1 MTSAL
6 MVSMAQAQ
14 PPVKQTAGFHHP
26 ESVYQSG
33 NNLYVADIGEAMSP
47 VAKDGD
53 GFIGKV
59 DLSTG
64 KLVDAHF
71 LPVDG
76 KLHAPKGMAMKGNTL
91 YVADVDRIVGFDVVS
106 RRQVAEIAIK
116 GTGFLNDLV
125 VGDGKLYA
133 SATDNG
139 KIYVVNLKTFQYE
152 TLPVDS
158 IAGANGLYYAD
169 HKLYC
174 VSIGN
179 WDHPDGTVYIIDVR
193 KNTMEKPG
201 DYKGMLDGVVLA
213 GNTLYFS
220 DWGKDQKGLLLG
232 LDINT
237 HAVTPVEGTEI
248 SGPADFTI
256 SKDHRYFII
265 PEMLQ
270 GKILYRRLP

>member
-1 MTSAL
+1 MII
-6 MVSMAQAQ
+6 SMAQAQ
-14 PPVKQTAGFHHP
+14 PPVKETTGFHHP

-33 NNLYVADIGEAMSP
+33 KNLYVADIGEAMNP

-53 GFIGKV
+53 GFIGRV

-64 KLVDAHF
+64 QLADAHF

-76 KLHAPKGMAMKGNTL
+76 KLHAPKGMAMNGNTL
-91 YVADVDRIVGFDVVS
+91 YVADVDRIVAFDVVS
-106 RRQVAEIAIK
+106 RRQVAEIAID

-139 KIYVVNLKTFQYE
+139 KIYAIDLKTFKYE
-152 TLPVDS
+152 SLPVDS
-158 IAGANGLYYAD
+158 IAGANGLYYVD

-179 WDHPDGTVYIIDVR
+179 WSHPDGTVYVIDLR
-193 KNTMEKPG
+193 GYKIEKLT
-201 DYKGMLDGVVLA
+201 DYKGMLDGVALV

-220 DWGKDQKGLLLG
+220 DWGKDQKGLLLAMN
-232 LDINT
+232 LT
-237 HAVTPVEGTEI
+237 TKLVKPLPGTI
-248 SGPADFTI
+248 SGPADLAI

-270 GKILYRRLP
+270 GKILYRPLP